1 MVVQQKNTY
10 TQTDQEATNIP
21 SPSPLLSRQENGF
34 LFLVA
39 WYRWSWFIAPFQG
52 LELTSGADVRMRTL
66 IRAREM
72 GPDGLAICQS
82 CDGCFAD
89 TITVNSIT
97 VTLCFY
103 PEALRL
109 CWHVFVCPFVC
120 VLVCVCVC
128 LFQLLMMDKLSDGIV
143 LYVMLP
149 QWWWFFKMW
158 RPGFPVAM
166 LNINTSDISLV

>member
-1 MVVQQKNTY
+1 MK
-10 TQTDQEATNIP
+10 QTERDRHPTKTRPDQTRR
-21 SPSPLLSRQENGF
+21 PLIFHPALPCPPNSSRQENGF

-52 LELTSGADVRMRTL
+52 LELTSRADVRMRTL

-72 GPDGLAICQS
+72 GPDGLPICQS

-103 PEALRL
+103 PEALSM
-109 CWHVFVCPFVC
+109 CWHI
-120 VLVCVCVC
+120 LVCMC
-128 LFQLLMMDKLSDGIV
+128 LFQLSVTDKLSDGIV
-143 LYVMLP
+143 LCVVYCSLTSTMA
-149 QWWWFFKMW
+149 
-158 RPGFPVAM
+158 FPWK
-166 LNINTSDISLV
+166 LEELE